1 MGNGSGLVSVAK
13 LVCKAVVII
22 ITTAIAVVRGNIL
35 DKCCLTMPVGCH
47 STLLQG
53 EAMLYGKKTV
63 NLQLV
68 SLQCKTSEAGEQW
81 GAGII
86 SRQPSQCHAPNM
98 ETKHHQAPGPLSVC
112 LQKSLP

>member
-1 MGNGSGLVSVAK
+1 MGNCSGLVSVAK
-13 LVCKAVVII
+13 LVCKA
-22 ITTAIAVVRGNIL
+22 IAVVRG
-35 DKCCLTMPVGCH
+35 LTVPVGCH
-47 STLLQG
+47 STLSQG